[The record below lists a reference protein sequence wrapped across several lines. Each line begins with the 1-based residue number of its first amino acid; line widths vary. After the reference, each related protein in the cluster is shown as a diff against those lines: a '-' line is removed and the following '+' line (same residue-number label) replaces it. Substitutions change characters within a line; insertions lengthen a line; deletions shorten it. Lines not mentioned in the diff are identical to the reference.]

1 MSTISTGMDRDTLEE
16 LAAVSEVSGAEVSE
30 EILTEAEAQTDTAE
44 EKQSLNSAYGVAVTN
59 RQLRELAKLQ
69 EEAIDHS
76 IFETKKLNEGERIR
90 YTTTFDRATLFNSI
104 NSKSEPV
111 ASYFGQDI
119 TVENIVIT
127 TAQVHEDFNDDFSER
142 EDKPCVH
149 FFCKDGLHLASVSNG
164 ILRSAEN
171 LITCAIVPSPEEP
184 IVIRFKEITTKRGK
198 AHSFD
203 LIKG

>member
-16 LAAVSEVSGAEVSE
+16 LAAASEVSGAEVSE
-30 EILTEAEAQTDTAE
+30 EILTEAEAQTDNAE
-44 EKQSLNSAYGVAVTN
+44 DKQSSNSTYGMVTN
-59 RQLRELAKLQ
+59 KQLRELAKLQ

>member
-1 MSTISTGMDRDTLEE
+1 MSTVSTGMDQNTLEE
-16 LAAVSEVSGAEVSE
+16 LAAASEVSGAEVSE
-30 EILTEAEAQTDTAE
+30 EILTEAEAPTDTAE
-44 EKQSLNSAYGVAVTN
+44 EKQSVSSTYGMVTN
-59 RQLRELAKLQ
+59 KQLRELAKLQ

-111 ASYFGQDI
+111 ASYFGKDI

-171 LITCAIVPSPEEP
+171 LITCAIVPSPEDP

>member
-1 MSTISTGMDRDTLEE
+1 MSTISTGMDQNTLEE
-16 LAAVSEVSGAEVSE
+16 LAAASEASGAEVSE
-30 EILTEAEAQTDTAE
+30 EILTEAEAHTDTAE
-44 EKQSLNSAYGVAVTN
+44 EKQSSNSNYGMVTN
-59 RQLRELAKLQ
+59 KQLRELAKLQ

>member
-44 EKQSLNSAYGVAVTN
+44 EKQSSNSNYGMVTN
-59 RQLRELAKLQ
+59 KQLRELAKLQ

>member
-44 EKQSLNSAYGVAVTN
+44 EKQSLNSNYGMVTN
-59 RQLRELAKLQ
+59 KQLRELAKLQ